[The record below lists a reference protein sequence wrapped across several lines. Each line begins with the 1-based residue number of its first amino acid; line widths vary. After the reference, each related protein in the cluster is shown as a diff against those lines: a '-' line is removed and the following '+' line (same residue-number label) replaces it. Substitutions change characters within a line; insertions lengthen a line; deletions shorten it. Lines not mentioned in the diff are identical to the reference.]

1 MSDLI
6 DRLKQRKVTR
16 RSAKVS
22 LEGRVLY
29 LVDDADAIQRQLQ
42 GEDLNPQHGLN
53 YRDNISTDEMT
64 PAFVCY

>member
-6 DRLKQRKVTR
+6 DRLKQRKVTK

-29 LVDDADAIQRQLQ
+29 LVDDADGPA
-42 GEDLNPQHGLN
+42 
-53 YRDNISTDEMT
+53 DEFWHAVVGFCALT
-64 PAFVCY
+64 

>member
-6 DRLKQRKVTR
+6 DRLKQRKVTK

-42 GEDLNPQHGLN
+42 GEDLRRGL
-53 YRDNISTDEMT
+53 
-64 PAFVCY
+64 A